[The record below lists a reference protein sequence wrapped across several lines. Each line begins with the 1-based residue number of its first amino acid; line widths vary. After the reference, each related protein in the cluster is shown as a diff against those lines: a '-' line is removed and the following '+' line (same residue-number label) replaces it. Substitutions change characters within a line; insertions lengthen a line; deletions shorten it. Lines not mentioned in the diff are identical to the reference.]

1 MIFRFLPR
9 LAVQRPVLATML
21 VVIFVVLGFFSFT
34 QLRVDLYPDVEFPV
48 VSVTTAYPGAGPEE
62 VEVQVTE
69 PIEDAV
75 SNIANLDELT
85 SFSRENVSIV
95 VMQFDL
101 DVDPDLA
108 AIDVKDQVDAIRG
121 MLPDDAEPPVV
132 QKFDIDAFP
141 ILNVALSG
149 PQGADLLFDLADDEI
164 RERLS
169 RVDGVADISVVGGRV
184 REVEVQVH
192 PDRLDAYEVT
202 LGQIVEFIRA
212 ENLVTL
218 TDDRDRTTQEMMAE
232 VRPLMAQVPDAD
244 VTVQLGG
251 GGGGPQAGADILV
264 QVTGP
269 ADDLEEVTEQITDWV
284 REVSGLTDVR
294 NTIELARPEFVFRP
308 DRPTMGDLGLTL
320 GEVGNLVRAAVEGE
334 VAGVY
339 REAGDEIDIRVR
351 FPEAERRRT
360 DQFDNLQ
367 VPVEGGRVPL
377 ASLGSLELEETVPA
391 IRRENRQRAYNV
403 EADIAAGNLTERV
416 ADVEERLSQESLP
429 PGYEWQIG
437 GEFEDFEDA
446 LGEILRALLLV
457 GIVVNNAILILD
469 YAGQLRAK
477 GQSAV
482 EALLEAGPVRLR
494 PIVMS
499 NVAIAVV
506 LLPQALGTGAGAAF
520 RVPMAVVTIGGAAV
534 AAVFTLFLIPVIYL
548 KVETLT
554 EWARARTAGIRA
566 RISGEEEDEL
576 ASASSP

>member
-251 GGGGPQAGADILV
+251 GGGRAPGWGRHPGAGDRTRRRPGGGHRADHRL
-264 QVTGP
+264 G
-269 ADDLEEVTEQITDWV
+269 
-284 REVSGLTDVR
+284 SGGEWTHR
-294 NTIELARPEFVFRP
+294 CPEHHRARPP
-308 DRPTMGDLGLTL
+308 
-320 GEVGNLVRAAVEGE
+320 
-334 VAGVY
+334 
-339 REAGDEIDIRVR
+339 RVR
-351 FPEAERRRT
+351 
-360 DQFDNLQ
+360 
-367 VPVEGGRVPL
+367 V
-377 ASLGSLELEETVPA
+377 
-391 IRRENRQRAYNV
+391 
-403 EADIAAGNLTERV
+403 
-416 ADVEERLSQESLP
+416 
-429 PGYEWQIG
+429 
-437 GEFEDFEDA
+437 
-446 LGEILRALLLV
+446 
-457 GIVVNNAILILD
+457 
-469 YAGQLRAK
+469 
-477 GQSAV
+477 
-482 EALLEAGPVRLR
+482 
-494 PIVMS
+494 
-499 NVAIAVV
+499 
-506 LLPQALGTGAGAAF
+506 
-520 RVPMAVVTIGGAAV
+520 
-534 AAVFTLFLIPVIYL
+534 
-548 KVETLT
+548 
-554 EWARARTAGIRA
+554 
-566 RISGEEEDEL
+566 
-576 ASASSP
+576 

>member
-1 MIFRFLPR
+1 
-9 LAVQRPVLATML
+9 
-21 VVIFVVLGFFSFT
+21 
-34 QLRVDLYPDVEFPV
+34 
-48 VSVTTAYPGAGPEE
+48 
-62 VEVQVTE
+62 
-69 PIEDAV
+69 
-75 SNIANLDELT
+75 
-85 SFSRENVSIV
+85 
-95 VMQFDL
+95 
-101 DVDPDLA
+101 
-108 AIDVKDQVDAIRG
+108 
-121 MLPDDAEPPVV
+121 
-132 QKFDIDAFP
+132 
-141 ILNVALSG
+141 
-149 PQGADLLFDLADDEI
+149 
-164 RERLS
+164 
-169 RVDGVADISVVGGRV
+169 
-184 REVEVQVH
+184 
-192 PDRLDAYEVT
+192 
-202 LGQIVEFIRA
+202 
-212 ENLVTL
+212 
-218 TDDRDRTTQEMMAE
+218 
-232 VRPLMAQVPDAD
+232 
-244 VTVQLGG
+244 
-251 GGGGPQAGADILV
+251 
-264 QVTGP
+264 
-269 ADDLEEVTEQITDWV
+269 
-284 REVSGLTDVR
+284 VSGLTDVR